1 MINKVN
7 LDYDFSTILAA
18 DYNQHE
24 GSCMGHQKKEL
35 DDIYQKYGGYPDS
48 FNYDNTKIHQL
59 WWDRTQVDYE
69 EFGRQLNMEVIM
81 VSSILQEPG
90 CMIPL
95 HRDTFFQINKNYPDR
110 KEIKVRSNIY
120 LEDWKLGHFIQY
132 SDEVST
138 HWQAGEGLQWDSLV
152 EHLSANAGLQNK
164 FTLQISGFLIE

>member
-1 MINKVN
+1 MINKIN

-18 DYNQHE
+18 DYKQHE
-24 GSCMGHQKKEL
+24 GSCMVHQKREL
-35 DDIYQKYGGYPDS
+35 DDIYQKYGGYPDT

-110 KEIKVRSNIY
+110 KETGTFYTVRRPS
-120 LEDWKLGHFIQY
+120 QY
-132 SDEVST
+132 TLACRTRISMGQFDRTSQCQC
-138 HWQAGEGLQWDSLV
+138 W
-152 EHLSANAGLQNK
+152 
-164 FTLQISGFLIE
+164 FTKQVYIADFWIFD